1 MLGSTVVWKKSACK
15 MTVKASTPQTHVTV
29 TLKSQFE
36 CIEQLRTTGMQNIR
50 ETARECACTH
60 QFAWPRHPSRKSM
73 CLKCCSKEPGRKTQG
88 PQQTAALTQ
97 QVDTTKRLQ
106 DRKATARRH
115 MSEVTLNRDHGLIQ
129 MVRTSVHT
137 HTHKNCVG
145 GYFALWFHLIT
156 LSTGFWFSEPVA
168 ERAERVRTPSRAQTA
183 LTRMSSS
190 RMNHTGAWP
199 CQLRMSWK
207 ASNTNFVQSIAYRN
221 QQDPKK
227 KEPKISDFPGTKTA

>member
-1 MLGSTVVWKKSACK
+1 MYIFFDTHAHTHKHAPVETTSFVLGLLKKCNQGFMLGSTVVWKKSACK

-129 MVRTSVHT
+129 MVHTSVHT
-137 HTHKNCVG
+137 HMTHTK
-145 GYFALWFHLIT
+145 
-156 LSTGFWFSEPVA
+156 
-168 ERAERVRTPSRAQTA
+168 
-183 LTRMSSS
+183 
-190 RMNHTGAWP
+190 
-199 CQLRMSWK
+199 
-207 ASNTNFVQSIAYRN
+207 IA
-221 QQDPKK
+221 
-227 KEPKISDFPGTKTA
+227 